1 MAERRD
7 QLPSDVDEEEEMC
20 AFCSTGPE
28 CEPLPLQ
35 AETEHHDGAAAVVQC
50 EKVWKGRETL
60 KVHFMN
66 PKVLESWGIGVT
78 PEQILDWANEAWWK
92 GEDSNVPKFKP
103 CEVLNKVDI
112 RVKFAGT
119 KSEGCWWASMPI
131 GAEARSRLW
140 C

>member
-1 MAERRD
+1 M
-7 QLPSDVDEEEEMC
+7 
-20 AFCSTGPE
+20 
-28 CEPLPLQ
+28 
-35 AETEHHDGAAAVVQC
+35 VQC

-112 RVKFAGT
+112 RVKFAGKPI
-119 KSEGCWWASMPI
+119 KSTYSQLDFPPHLFRYQVGGLLVNGGQAC
-131 GAEARSRLW
+131 R
-140 C
+140 